1 MAYDKDQQE
10 FPLPTGSNKDDRK
23 SAEFLPKYFR
33 TPVNNKFLH
42 STLDQLVS
50 QGRLE
55 KINAYYGRKGTA
67 NYQAG
72 DLYVSEVNKDREN
85 YKLEPS
91 IVQSDSLGNVNF
103 YSDYIDYFSQIKN
116 LGGSAENHSN
126 LNAQEYYAW
135 SPKINWDKFVNYR
148 EYFWLPYGAD
158 TVTVTGQQRS
168 VTSTYTVTKS
178 DAGDNYAYIF
188 TPDGLTSNPTLK
200 LFKGQTYVFDIN
212 TQGLPFTIKTERNLD
227 DSYNYNT
234 GVSSQKVEKGTITFT
249 VSDTTPDTLYYGSSK
264 DIETFGLIKIYDI
277 AENSAIDVSNDVLG
291 KKTYTLPNG
300 IALSNGM
307 KVNFRGTVT
316 PTSYEEGEY
325 YVEGV
330 GEAIKLINIQDLE
343 VVSSY
348 TQQTQ
353 VPFDTVNFD
362 TVGFGTAT
370 SYAVNKDYVVIN
382 KASPD
387 RNPWSRHN
395 RWIHRTV
402 IEDSAKANGNIPN
415 IDQTLRARRP
425 IIEFEAGLKLWQFGT
440 SSKGI
445 IDLIDDKTTD
455 VMSNV
460 EGSTGY
466 FVDGVNLTN
475 GMKVLFTKDP
485 DPLVANKIYTVKIL
499 TFTQGNTS
507 TDQISLVEDSTS
519 PALEHET
526 VLVRN
531 GTKNA
536 GKIYYFDGTDWKLTQ
551 EKTKV
556 NQAPLFELYDA
567 NGNSYAS
574 STYPNS
580 SFIGNKV
587 FSYKEGT
594 GTNDPELGF
603 PLSYLNV
610 ENIGDIV
617 FDYNLPN
624 ADFKYVVS
632 GVQTTQTTSA
642 AFLRKYSDRTT
653 FASVNGWTK
662 APTESY
668 QNVIRQYDATSKLL
682 NDFAIDV
689 YNNSGDLNDLV
700 VKVSVNDKQQIE
712 NTDYTINRIN
722 QIAYVNF
729 TKNLNVDDVVV
740 IKTRSATVKNA
751 NGYYEFPSNL
761 QGNPLNDDVST
772 FTTGQINDHV
782 RSITNELPGLVGNT
796 PGVSNLRDYPN
807 ASEYGRKFVKHS
819 GPIGLASYLINR
831 KDINIIKAIKYSQNE
846 YTKFKRSFVSAIDTL
861 GYEGSVQTTVDKL
874 LEKLNKDNTKSSPFF
889 QTDMIGRGAFK
900 KTEHKVLDVDSKFY
914 QLSSTFDLTTLSK
927 QAVYVYHNDIQLIH
941 GKDYTFSNGF
951 VSVSK
956 TLTLNDVIHVYEY
969 DTTNGSHIPAT
980 PTKLGLYPAYR
991 PMKYSDTTLVTPVN
1005 VIQGH
1010 DGSITVAY
1018 NDFRDDLILELEKRI
1033 YNNIKVTYSEDILN
1047 YKDLLP
1053 GTNRTNIF
1061 EDKTINNSI
1070 LPDFNEWL
1078 GFVGN
1083 TDYTNNSYYLIG
1095 DSRTWNYSHA
1105 VSPAG
1110 VQLNGFW
1117 RAIYKK
1123 LYDTDRPN
1131 ITPWEML
1138 GYSVEP
1144 SWWES
1149 TYGPAP
1155 YTKDNLVLWKDLE
1168 EGIVREPNKKIV
1180 YKENYARPG
1189 LTGHIPADSD
1199 GNIRSPFDSSYARQ
1213 VDPTLGKADF
1223 TFGDQS
1229 PVESAWRRSSDYP
1242 FALLKAFILHQPS
1255 KVIGVGWDTSR
1266 ISRNSANQIVYSNG
1280 LPIQTKNLIFPSSIS
1295 ETKEVNTAGLVNYLY
1310 EYIETN
1316 LLTDYAE
1323 YKTNI
1328 KSIQAQIGFK
1338 IRGYSKK
1345 DKFQI
1350 ILDSKTPNASTSV
1363 FVPQENY
1370 RLIQNTSAP
1379 IKILSYSALIVE
1391 LTASGYILRGYDKN
1405 TPQIKYYQ
1413 YVQQVADPVINVGGV
1428 SASFVNWGENNRYD
1442 VGQYVKYNDQF
1453 YATETAHLSTE
1464 TFDLSKF
1471 VKLVDLPIEGGAD
1484 GIIRRKFDKS
1494 SVLEIPYGT
1503 LIKTK
1508 QEVLDIILGYGE
1520 YLTDQGFDFN
1530 EFNKELEVVTNWQL
1544 SAKEFLFWTTQK
1556 WDQGSVISLSPGSRK
1571 LSVKSNYSVADDV
1584 VNNFY
1589 SYGILKEDG
1598 NKLDKNFLRIVR
1610 QANNFSLLTKN
1621 TVNGIYFCKVPLV
1634 QKEQVC
1640 LLDNSTSFSD
1650 LIYDPASGY
1659 KQDRLKVLGYL
1670 TEWDGS
1676 QSIPGFVFSVA
1687 NIKEWTQ
1694 YTDYSMSTVVKHKQ
1708 FYYTANK
1715 KLKGSATFID
1725 ADWTRLDG
1733 APSDTL
1739 ISNFDYRTN
1748 QFGDFYDLDTDN
1760 FDSEQQRMAQHLIGY
1775 QPRNYLKNI
1784 INDDVAQYKFYQ
1796 GFIREKGTNNSLSKI
1811 FDALASADKESID
1824 FYEEWAVRKGQYG
1837 ASAVF
1842 DEVEFKL
1849 DESKVRLNPQ
1859 PIELTDEQPT
1869 TESDLTYRIQ
1879 SGQVYL
1885 KPDAYTHAPFPTKY
1899 NKNTYVKT
1907 AGPVNPVD
1915 ITLTVGKY
1923 ADLLTADIS
1932 TLVDNNYVWVG
1943 DYNSTWNVFRYS
1955 KTTQRIQAINVVQN
1969 TIEVDTLNTPS
1980 MTVGEIFVVYA
1991 NGTNYTFKCTSVEP
2005 SKIIC
2010 EPKTGF
2016 QQLSS
2021 ATGYISRFIS
2031 AKFTSTDSIN
2041 ARVNETGIRDNEKFW
2056 IETSDDGKWKVVNN
2070 KFVYKTANEISTT
2083 STSSDESFG
2092 QVIAVNKN
2100 NTVVLV
2106 SQPTDSDGA
2115 IYVFIRGTESGSLRF
2130 SQKIEA
2136 PTQDPLLTSLDLFGS
2151 SSSFGS
2157 AVDISP
2163 DGNFVVIGAPTAG
2176 NLKTEYK
2183 GVFNPSTN
2191 YNVNNIVQYKNQ
2203 LWRATNQITGQD
2215 PSVDFTTFDGSGL
2228 YRESTGTSTSNIVI
2242 GDHIFPN
2249 VTTTHLLIRASRDQ
2263 YQGTKIGDRLIMQ
2276 YLGFSSDYP
2285 LDRSN
2290 LTKAPQKPFAGVGDP
2305 TIKTNLFS
2313 ATEVP
2318 IVQKVDAILKVD
2330 LTLVDP
2336 ILTAVV
2342 NSESFEGTVVYKR
2355 KEGTKTLLYLKDV
2368 EGVVSASGTLM
2379 YGTLEVGSYN
2389 RVLGEDYAYLSGFWM
2404 VDINASVSTS
2414 AGIDTSNHLVIQ
2426 DIKRQ
2431 GVTRNTNKFVNSL
2444 DETIQAI
2451 TPQTPMYQSQF
2462 GVLTYYESYYI
2473 DSGTNQWVSRGSPTG
2488 ILSNNWYV
2496 RTNPTLTKSQ
2506 NDTINVWIN
2515 NVGTN
2520 KFDFAGIN
2528 ISSADTNGLKTIT
2541 EVMDGYIDVDSQSDS
2556 NNNFYFPT
2564 PGDIVR
2570 DDVTSNTATV
2580 VLTQFTS
2587 LNKLRVWIKNSTGL
2601 FTLGSNA
2608 GVNGTITRVGT
2619 PDRTLGNIEQ
2629 TNMAGLNG
2637 AGKLLVFTNASAITI
2652 SGNAT
2657 EYFANDKEYWL
2668 WDEQTLDGISASA
2681 NTPSSTNYDWNKI
2694 YNIPIGEGTAS
2705 GLTNEGAFLIYKKDG
2720 AGKYSYNSAYT
2731 VPDTKTNLRL
2741 GSRIKMRTVGDKTV
2755 AFIGASGDLSTNN
2768 PGKIYF
2774 VEYNANKNW
2783 TLGTDPMYTGPYDIN
2798 ASYLTGEIVVYA
2810 NQLYKSNTNLTPG
2823 AWNPAYW
2830 TLQSTRT
2837 DMLGYIPN
2845 DSGIELEQDSTLAQ
2859 NGLVRFA
2866 DRFDVDENGVNI
2878 IANVLYNND
2887 NQKVVVYRLD
2897 NGHYTYKQ
2905 TILPPSDSA
2914 ANINFGS
2921 DISISGDGTLIA
2933 VGSPLKD
2940 LTNIDMGAVYVYKK
2954 ATDDTGVYNYNQTLT
2969 SPDREVSENFGH
2981 TLAFSGSVLA
2991 VTSLKGDM
2999 QVPTTLD
3006 AGTTSF
3012 DDEMTTFTKTFTDS
3026 GSVHI
3031 YQKFENTML
3040 YGEKFNYAN
3049 DSLQQF
3055 GSNLTINKNHVYI
3068 GLPTLQLP
3076 NKEKGTVINFR
3087 KAPTENNW
3095 TSIHEMSTGIDQ
3107 VDLTKIKSIF
3117 LYDRVTNRKLVDLD
3131 YIDPLYGKIPGPA
3144 EAEIFYKTLYDPAV
3158 YNNSGATGTVDATN
3172 SWTDT
3177 QIGRL
3182 WWDLRTAV
3190 YYYPYQSNIIFN
3202 NAYWNKLFPG
3212 ATIDVHEWT
3221 ESTRTPTEWN
3231 TLSATTQG
3239 AGLGITGTVS
3249 DTTNFV
3255 TRKKY
3260 DPVAGSMKNIYYYW
3274 VKGKKTAPD
3283 LEGRSMTA
3291 EAVQNLIKDPR
3302 AQGYKY
3308 VTVFGPGKFALV
3320 NCNQFINGN
3329 DTVIN
3334 FRLFNT
3340 ESNNNVH
3347 NEYALVSENLGT
3359 STLPKDIEDVWFNSL
3374 IGYDAQM
3381 NPVPDPELSDKVKY
3395 GTLTTPRQSWFKNNA
3410 EATKQ
3415 LVQRANDVLIK
3426 NLIVDE
3432 IDLSTLT
3439 ANEPAPVAQTG
3450 LYDSTVD
3457 TEADLQFLGTGPLV
3471 TATLVPTIVNG
3482 KITNVTITN
3491 SGAGYKVAP
3500 TYKIKSTNGSGCV
3513 LKLTINAKG
3522 QVTAVKVERQGKNYD
3537 SKTTI
3542 TVRNFSA
3549 LVLADSQVDGKWAI
3563 YNWTPSDKWTR
3574 SQIQSYNVSLYWDY
3588 ADWYATGYT
3597 QFTAI
3602 DQKVD
3607 FSYQLDSLQNSIG
3620 DIVKISTIGTGGW
3633 LLLEKI
3639 DDQMDVDYTV
3649 NYKTVGRQNGTI
3661 QFNTR
3666 LYDYNAQNIGFDS
3679 NSYDVQLYDRQPI
3692 QETRLILE
3700 TLRDK
3705 IFIEELDVEY
3715 NKLFFASIRYALSE
3729 EKLNDWVFKTSF
3741 VKAQHNVGELQQKR
3755 SFKNDNLANF
3765 EDYIAEVKPYK
3776 SKIREYVSAYQKT
3789 EPTNTSVADFDYPPR
3804 YKDGYIQA
3812 SNIRVVGTSLTTNS
3826 ITSYPDKHWLDNVGY
3841 SITEINVA
3849 TAGTDYINPPV
3860 VTITGG
3866 GGSGAKATA
3875 FIKNGKVTRIRV
3887 DNEGSGYISTPTVN
3901 LAGSTTGTS
3910 ATASAVLGKGLT
3922 RSTHLAVKFDRTTG
3936 TLLLAN
3942 LTRTET
3948 FTGNASQLKF
3958 KLKWPMD
3965 TRNNTITVSVG
3976 GVGKLRSEFSFA
3988 NENDTTKSYARQT
4001 GYVQFTT
4008 PPANLSTISITYLI
4022 NQDVL
4027 HTQDRVNLYYVPT
4040 DGQPGKEL
4048 AQVIDGIDYG
4058 GVEVRSIT
4066 FEDVSGWDNAGYGS
4080 GVWDTYDTTYED
4092 EVFYLDGSTQSINL
4106 SKALES
4112 GVQYHVYRRFRA
4124 FENNRWDWKLVRMD
4138 DPNFG
4143 TGNPVTNTN
4152 AVMQSLE
4159 GDGSTKT
4166 VDVSAIETGSDDII
4180 IVRKS
4185 TSDGSFLPDPDAV
4198 DSLVKGGDL
4207 AYSTATG
4214 LNAEDINIDGDGFV
4228 TPTSSHGPE
4237 EFVPGQVLDTLDIQ
4251 VFDRGAF
4258 TGSKINSYNY
4268 IGDGNTTTYAFV
4280 DFPQSN
4286 NAVFV
4291 SVDNVLFNS
4300 NLYSIDYQNKN
4311 LVFNSAPANGSKIN
4325 FITMGNNGEAILD
4338 VDIFNGDGSTTEF
4351 ITRGQFKANTIST
4364 LVKVNGV
4371 NATHTIFETDSTY
4384 SKPNKVGIRFATA
4397 PSQDAVINICV
4408 YESASQSFSEVTQ
4421 NTFTADGSTTAF
4433 TLSPTPFTQ
4442 QPFTNNVIVKVD
4454 NDVLRS
4460 GFTKQHTLSATGGNL
4475 IREYQFET
4483 WQLLPGTILATN
4495 VRAFLNKTELTA
4507 AQYRWN
4513 PGNSSVTLESGVG
4526 KIGDILEVYVE
4537 NGEYSVS
4544 NAGVLTI
4551 NPAPTN
4557 GKTITAYQFSKHD
4570 IQDIEREQFDVI
4582 AKQSITVNTDDYFTY
4597 NQLTNGVIQLRR
4609 PATDAQYVWVCV
4621 NGEWLAPSIDYTV
4634 SNDQN
4639 RLLINR
4645 NLSQNDEIDV
4655 IHFSAP
4661 SFIGK
4666 FAYRQFKDMLN
4677 RSHFKRVGDDKQY
4690 FLAQNL
4696 NWNDR
4701 EIVLTDATG
4710 LTDPSIGAR
4719 LPGILFIDGERIEY
4733 YQKQGNTIKQLRRG
4747 TFGTGIPTVHN
4758 TATEVFDQ
4766 SRHQNVP
4773 YKDEFLTENYTGAD
4787 VSNDQLGISFTPKSV
4802 NEFEIFVGGKR
4813 LRKNSI
4819 SVYDPALGQ
4828 DSPEADST
4836 SPAEFTVDGVN
4847 PVITF
4852 TTTPATTAKIVVI
4865 RKQGKIW
4872 HDTDKAL
4879 SQTENDIARF
4889 IRQKEVALP
4898 Q

>member
-1 MAYDKDQQE
+1 MAYDNDQQE
-10 FPLPTGSNKDDRK
+10 FPIPTGSGKEERK

-42 STLDQLVS
+42 STIDQLIS
-50 QGRLE
+50 QGTLE
-55 KINAYYGRKGTA
+55 KINAYYGRKNTP
-67 NYQAG
+67 NFQAG
-72 DLYVSEVNKDREN
+72 DLYVEEVSKDREN

-91 IVQSDSLGNVNF
+91 IVQKDALGNVNF
-103 YSDYIDYFSQIKN
+103 YSDYIDYFNQIKN
-116 LGGSAENHSN
+116 LGGFADDHSN

-135 SPKINWDKFVNYR
+135 SPRINWDKFVNFR

-168 VTSTYTVTKS
+168 VVSTYTVTKS

-200 LFKGQTYVFDIN
+200 LYKGQTYKFEIDA
-212 TQGLPFTIKTERNLD
+212 QGMPLTFKTERDLD

-249 VSDTTPDTLYYGSSK
+249 VADNAPDTLYYGSSK
-264 DIETFGLIKIYDI
+264 DIESFGLIKIYEI
-277 AENSAIDVSNDVLG
+277 SENSAIDVENEVIG
-291 KKTYTLPNG
+291 KKSYTLPDG
-300 IALSNGM
+300 TELSNGM
-307 KVNFRGTVT
+307 KINFRGTVT
-316 PTSYEEGEY
+316 PTNYADDEY

-330 GEAIKLINIQDLE
+330 GEGIKLIKVQDLE

-348 TQQTQ
+348 TQKTQ

-370 SYAVNKDYVVIN
+370 SYAVTKDYVVIN
-382 KASPD
+382 KASSD

-395 RWIHRTV
+395 RWIHKSV
-402 IEDSAKANGNIPN
+402 IEASAKANGNVPN

-425 IIEFEAGLKLWQFGT
+425 IIEFEAGLKLYQFGT

-445 IDLIDDKTTD
+445 IDLIDDKTID

-466 FVDGVNLTN
+466 FVDGVNLTD
-475 GMKVLFTKDP
+475 GMKVLFTKDN
-485 DPLVANKIYTVKIL
+485 DPLVKNKIYTVKIL
-499 TFTQGNTS
+499 AFTKDKVTTN
-507 TDQISLVEDSTS
+507 QISLIEDATST
-519 PALEHET
+519 ALTDET
-526 VLVRN
+526 VLVSN

-536 GKIYYFDGTDWKLTQ
+536 GKIYYFNGTDWKLTQ

-567 NGNSYAS
+567 EGNSFAS

-580 SFIGNKV
+580 NFMGNKI
-587 FSYKEGT
+587 FSYKQGT
-594 GTNDPELGF
+594 GTNDTELGF

-624 ADFKYVVS
+624 DSFVYVVD
-632 GVQTTQTTSA
+632 QTQTTKKTNS
-642 AFLRKYSDRTT
+642 AFLRKYSDRTSFVT
-653 FASVNGWTK
+653 ANGWTK

-668 QNVIRQYDATSKLL
+668 QPVVRQYTATESLT

-689 YNNSGDLNDLV
+689 YKNSGDLNDLQ
-700 VKVSVNDKQQIE
+700 VKVFVNDKQKVE
-712 NTDYTINRIN
+712 LTDWSIHRVN
-722 QIAYVNF
+722 QIAFVRFAKKLDVN
-729 TKNLNVDDVVV
+729 DSVV
-740 IKTRSATVKNA
+740 IKTRSATVKND
-751 NGYYEFPSNL
+751 NGHYEFPTNL
-761 QGNPLNDDVST
+761 QGNPLNSEVGT

-782 RSITNELPGLVGNT
+782 KSITSELPGWIGQT
-796 PGVSNLRDYPN
+796 PGVSNLRDFPD
-807 ASEYGRKFVKHS
+807 ASKYGRKFLKHS
-819 GPIGLASYLINR
+819 GPIGLSSYLLNR
-831 KDINIIKAIKYSQNE
+831 NDINVIKAIKHSQTE
-846 YTKFKRSFVSAIDTL
+846 YTKFKRAFVSAIDTL
-861 GYEGSVQTTVDKL
+861 GYEGSVQTTVDKI
-874 LEKLNKDNTKSSPFF
+874 LEKLNKDNTKASPFF

-900 KTEHKVLDVDSKFY
+900 LTTHKVLDVDSKFY
-914 QLSSTFDLTTLSK
+914 QLTNNFDLTALSK
-927 QAVYVYHNDIQLIH
+927 QAVYVYHNNLQLMH
-941 GKDYTFSNGF
+941 GKDYTFENGF
-951 VSVSK
+951 VNVSK
-956 TLTLNDVIHVYEY
+956 TLTLDDQIDVYEY
-969 DTTNGSHIPAT
+969 ETTNGSHIPAT
-980 PTKLGLYPAYR
+980 PTKLGLYPSYR
-991 PMKYSDTTLVTPVN
+991 PIKYLDTTLVTPIN

-1033 YNNIKVTYSEDILN
+1033 FNNIKVVYNEDILN
-1047 YKDLLP
+1047 YKDLLV
-1053 GTNRTNIF
+1053 GTHRTNKF
-1061 EDKTINNSI
+1061 TRTSINNSV

-1078 GFVGN
+1078 GLVGN
-1083 TDYTNNSYYLIG
+1083 EDYTNNSYYLIG

-1105 VSPAG
+1105 VDPAG
-1110 VQLNGFW
+1110 QPLAGFW
-1117 RAIYKK
+1117 RAIYRE

-1138 GYSVEP
+1138 GFSIEP
-1144 SWWES
+1144 TWWES

-1168 EGIVREPNKKIV
+1168 DGIVREPNKKIV

-1199 GNIRSPFDSSYARQ
+1199 GNIRSPFDSAYARQ

-1223 TFGDQS
+1223 KFGDSS
-1229 PVESAWRRSSDYP
+1229 PVENAWRRSSDYP
-1242 FALLKAFILHQPS
+1242 FSVLKAFILHQPS
-1255 KVIGVGWDTSR
+1255 KVIGVGFDTSR
-1266 ISRNSANQIVYSNG
+1266 ISRNPANQIVYNG
-1280 LPIQTKNLIFPSSIS
+1280 EVQLQPKNLIFPSAIN
-1295 ETKEVNTAGLVNYLY
+1295 EDTVVNTSGLVNYLFDFV
-1310 EYIETN
+1310 ETN
-1316 LLTDYAE
+1316 LLTDYQD
-1323 YKTNI
+1323 YKTNL
-1328 KSIQAQIGFK
+1328 KSIGAQIGFK

-1345 DKFQI
+1345 EKFQL
-1350 ILDSKTPNASTSV
+1350 ILDSKTPNASTSI

-1370 RLIQNTSAP
+1370 RLIQNTSAA
-1379 IKILSYSALIVE
+1379 IKVLNYSAVIVE
-1391 LTASGYILRGYDKN
+1391 LNASGYILRGYDKN
-1405 TPQIKYYQ
+1405 SPQIKYYQ
-1413 YVQQVADPVINVGGV
+1413 HVQQADDPVINVGGV
-1428 SASFVNWGENNRYD
+1428 SASFVNWGENQRYD
-1442 VGQYVKYNDQF
+1442 IGQYVKYEEQF
-1453 YATETAHLSTE
+1453 YATETSHLSTS
-1464 TFDLSKF
+1464 TFDNSKF
-1471 VKLVDLPIEGGAD
+1471 VKLVELPTEGGAEA
-1484 GIIRRKFDKS
+1484 ILRRRFDKTT
-1494 SVLEIPYGT
+1494 VKEVAYGT
-1503 LIKTK
+1503 LYRTA
-1508 QEVLDIILGYGE
+1508 QEIVDILLGYGE
-1520 YLTDQGFDFN
+1520 YLKDEGFSFE
-1530 EFNKELEVVTNWQL
+1530 EFNKEIGQVANWQL
-1544 SAKEFLFWTTQK
+1544 STKEFLFWTTQK
-1556 WDQGSVISLSPGSRK
+1556 WDEGSVISLSPASKK
-1571 LSVKSNYSVADDV
+1571 LSVKSSFSVADNV
-1584 VNNFY
+1584 VDNFY
-1589 SYGILKEDG
+1589 TYGILKEDG
-1598 NKLDKNFLRIVR
+1598 NKLDKNFVR
-1610 QANNFSLLTKN
+1610 VIRQSNDFSIQTKN
-1621 TVNGIYFCKVPLV
+1621 TINGIYFAKVPLV

-1640 LLDNSTSFSD
+1640 LIDNNTSFND
-1650 LIYDPASGY
+1650 LIYDPSSGY

-1687 NIKEWTQ
+1687 NIKEWTAF
-1694 YTDYSMSTVVKHKQ
+1694 TDYAMSDVVKYKQ
-1708 FYYTANK
+1708 YFYTANK
-1715 KLKGSATFID
+1715 KLKGSSKFID
-1725 ADWTRLDG
+1725 DDWTRLDS

-1739 ISNFDYRTN
+1739 LSNFDYRAN

-1796 GFIREKGTNNSLSKI
+1796 GFVREKGTTNALSKM
-1811 FDALASADKESID
+1811 FDALASADKESIN
-1824 FYEEWAVRKGQYG
+1824 FHEEWAIRKGQYG

-1842 DEVEFKL
+1842 DEIEYNL

-1859 PIELTDEQPT
+1859 PIELTDNLPASS
-1869 TESDLTYRIQ
+1869 SDLTYRIQ

-1885 KPDAYTHAPFPTKY
+1885 KPDVYTHAPFPTKY

-1915 ITLTVGKY
+1915 INLTVGKY
-1923 ADLLTADIS
+1923 EDLLTADTS

-1943 DYNSTWNVFRYS
+1943 DYNNSWNVFRYS
-1955 KTTQRIQAINVVQN
+1955 KTTQRIQAINVVNN
-1969 TIEVDTLNTPS
+1969 TIEVDTLNTPA
-1980 MTVGEIFVVYA
+1980 MTAGEIFVVYA
-1991 NGTNYTFKCTSVEP
+1991 NGKNYTFKCTSIAP

-2031 AKFTSTDSIN
+2031 AKFTSTDAIN
-2041 ARVNETGIRDNEKFW
+2041 SRVNESGIRDNEKFW
-2056 IETSDDGKWKVVNN
+2056 IEASDDGRWKVVNN

-2100 NTVVLV
+2100 NTVLLV
-2106 SQPTDSDGA
+2106 SQPTDGDGA
-2115 IYVFIRGTESGSLRF
+2115 IYVFVRGTESGSLRF
-2130 SQKIEA
+2130 SQKIQA
-2136 PTQDPLLTSLDLFGS
+2136 PTEDPLLTSLDLFGS
-2151 SSSFGS
+2151 ASSFGS
-2157 AVDISP
+2157 AVDVSP

-2183 GVFNPSTN
+2183 GVFNPTTN

-2215 PSVDFTTFDGSGL
+2215 PSVDFTTFDASAF
-2228 YRESTGTSTSNIVI
+2228 YRESTATTTSNIVI

-2263 YQGTKIGDRLIMQ
+2263 YQGTKIGDRLVMD
-2276 YLGFSSDYP
+2276 YTGFSSDYP
-2285 LDRSN
+2285 TDRTN
-2290 LTKAPQKPFAGVGDP
+2290 LLKPALKPFAGVGDP

-2313 ATEVP
+2313 KTEVP
-2318 IVQKVDAILKVD
+2318 IVQKIDAILKVD

-2336 ILTAVV
+2336 ILSAVV
-2342 NSESFEGTVVYKR
+2342 NSTSFEGTVVYKR

-2379 YGTLEVGSYN
+2379 YGTLEVGTFN
-2389 RVLGEDYAYLSGFWM
+2389 RVLGEDYSYLSGFWM
-2404 VDINASVSTS
+2404 VDINATISTN
-2414 AGIDTSNHLVIQ
+2414 AGIDTTNHLVIQ

-2444 DETIQAI
+2444 DEQIQAI

-2462 GVLTYYESYYI
+2462 GILTYTQSYYI
-2473 DSGTNQWVSRGSPTG
+2473 SNNQWVPQSSPTA
-2488 ILSNNWYV
+2488 ILSNQWYV
-2496 RTNPTLTKSQ
+2496 RTNTSLTKSSGDQ
-2506 NDTINVWIN
+2506 VNVWIST
-2515 NVGTN
+2515 VGAN
-2520 KFDFAGIN
+2520 KFDFSGIN
-2528 ISSADTNGLKTIT
+2528 ISATDTNGLKTIAD
-2541 EVMDGYIDVDSQSDS
+2541 VMDGYIDVDSTSQ
-2556 NNNFYFPT
+2556 NNLFYDVV
-2564 PGDIVR
+2564 PGDTVQ
-2570 DDVTSNTATV
+2570 DDVTNATATV
-2580 VLTQFTS
+2580 VLSQATGLQ
-2587 LNKLRVWIKNSTGL
+2587 KLRIWIKNASGV

-2608 GVNGTITRVGT
+2608 GVNGTITKLGS
-2619 PDRTLGNIEQ
+2619 PNRTLGNIEQ

-2637 AGKLLVFTNASAITI
+2637 AGKLFVFTHTAPITVTN
-2652 SGNAT
+2652 NAT

-2668 WDEQTLDGISASA
+2668 WDEQTLDGISANA
-2681 NTPSSTNYDWNKI
+2681 NTPSSTNYDWNKVF
-2694 YNIPIGEGTAS
+2694 NIPIGEGTAS
-2705 GLTNEGAFLIYKKDG
+2705 GLSNQGAFLIYKKDG
-2720 AGKYSYNSAYT
+2720 TGKYSYNSAYS
-2731 VPDTKTNLRL
+2731 VPDTKANLRL

-2755 AFIGASGDLSTNN
+2755 AFIGASGDLTTSN

-2774 VEYNANKNW
+2774 INYNANNNW
-2783 TLGTDPMYTGPYDIN
+2783 TLGTDPMYTGPFDVN
-2798 ASYLTGEIVVYA
+2798 ADYVTGEIVVYA
-2810 NQLYKSNTNLTPG
+2810 NQLYKANTNLVYG
-2823 AWNPAYW
+2823 QWNPAYW
-2830 TLQSTRT
+2830 TLQSTNT

-2845 DSGIELEQDSTLAQ
+2845 DSGIELEQDSTLEQ
-2859 NGLVRFA
+2859 NGLIRFA
-2866 DRFDVDENGVNI
+2866 DRFDVDDNGVNI
-2878 IANVLYNND
+2878 IANAVFDND
-2887 NQKVVVYRLD
+2887 SQKVVVYRLD

-2914 ANINFGS
+2914 ALINFGS
-2921 DISISGDGTLIA
+2921 DLSISGDGTLVA

-2940 LTNIDMGAVYVYKK
+2940 LTNIDMGAVFVYKK
-2954 ATDDTGVYNYNQTLT
+2954 ALDDTGLYNFNQTLT
-2969 SPDREVSENFGH
+2969 SPDKEVSENFGH
-2981 TLAFSGSVLA
+2981 SLAFSGLVLA

-2999 QVPTTLD
+2999 TVPTTLD

-3031 YQKFENTML
+3031 YQKFEDTLL

-3055 GSNLTINKNHVYI
+3055 GSNLTINNNHVYI
-3068 GLPTLQLP
+3068 GLPTLQLA
-3076 NKEKGTVINFR
+3076 NKEKGTVIDFR
-3087 KAPTENNW
+3087 KSPTENNW
-3095 TSIHEMSTGIDQ
+3095 TSINEMSTGIDQ
-3107 VDLTKIKSIF
+3107 IDLAKIKSVF
-3117 LYDRVTNRKLVDLD
+3117 LYDKVTNRKLIDLD
-3131 YIDPLYGKIPGPA
+3131 YIDPLYGKIPGQA

-3158 YNNSGATGTVDATN
+3158 YNNSTASGTIDATN
-3172 SWTDT
+3172 SWTDL
-3177 QIGRL
+3177 QVGRL
-3182 WWDLRTAV
+3182 WWDLTKAI

-3212 ATIDVHEWT
+3212 ASIDIHEWT
-3221 ESTRTPTEWN
+3221 ESTKTPTEWN
-3231 TLSATTQG
+3231 TISASPQG
-3239 AGLGITGTVS
+3239 ASLGFTGTVS
-3249 DTTNFV
+3249 DTNNFV

-3260 DPVAGSMKNIYYYW
+3260 DSVAGSMKNIYYYW
-3274 VKGKKTAPD
+3274 VKGKKTVPEM
-3283 LEGRSMTA
+3283 EGRGMTA
-3291 EAVQNLIKDPR
+3291 DAVQNLIKDPR

-3308 VTVFGPGKFALV
+3308 VTLFGPNKFAIV
-3320 NCNQFINGN
+3320 NCGQFINGK
-3329 DTVIN
+3329 DTVLN

-3340 ESNNNVH
+3340 ESENNVH
-3347 NEYALVSENLGT
+3347 NEYALVAENLGT
-3359 STLPKDIEDVWFNSL
+3359 STPPKDVEEVWFNSL
-3374 IGYDAQM
+3374 IGYDSQM
-3381 NPVPDPELSDKVKY
+3381 RPVPDPELSDKVKY

-3415 LVQRANDVLIK
+3415 LVTRANDVLIK

-3432 IDLSTLT
+3432 VDLSTLT
-3439 ANEPAPVAQTG
+3439 SNEPVPASASG
-3450 LYDSTVD
+3450 LYDTTVD
-3457 TEADLQFLGTGPLV
+3457 TEADLDFLGTGPLK
-3471 TATLVPTIVNG
+3471 TATIVPTIVNG
-3482 KITNVTITN
+3482 KITNVTITDA
-3491 SGAGYKVAP
+3491 GQGYKVVP
-3500 TYKIKSTNGSGCV
+3500 TYKIKSVNGTDAIISF
-3513 LKLTINAKG
+3513 TINAKG
-3522 QVTAVKVERQGKNYD
+3522 QLTSAKVEKQGKNYD
-3537 SKTTI
+3537 AKTTI

-3549 LVLADSQVDGKWAI
+3549 LVTADSSVDGKWAI
-3563 YNWTPSDKWTR
+3563 YNFTSTDKWTR
-3574 SQIQSYNVSLYWDY
+3574 SQIQSYNVSLYWNY
-3588 ADWYATGYT
+3588 ADWYETGYT

-3639 DDQMDVDYTV
+3639 DEKVDVDYTV

-3661 QFNTR
+3661 QFNTK
-3666 LYDYNAQNIGFDS
+3666 LYDYANTNIGFDS

-3705 IFIEELDVEY
+3705 IFVEELDIEY
-3715 NKLFFASIRYALSE
+3715 NKLFFASVRYALSE
-3729 EKLNDWVFKTSF
+3729 QKVNDWIFKTSF
-3741 VKAQHNVGELQQKR
+3741 VKAQHNVGELKQKR

-3776 SKIREYVSAYQKT
+3776 TKIREYVSSYQKT

-3804 YKDGYIQA
+3804 YKDGFIQA
-3812 SNIRVVGTSLTTNS
+3812 SNIRVVGNALTTNA
-3826 ITSYPDKHWLDNVGY
+3826 ITTFPDKHWLDNVGY
-3841 SITEINVA
+3841 KITEINVA
-3849 TAGTDYINPPV
+3849 NEGTEYTNAPV
-3860 VTITGG
+3860 VIITGG

-3875 FIKNGKVTRIRV
+3875 FVKNGKVTKIRV
-3887 DNEGSGYISTPTVN
+3887 DNEGSGYISQPTVT
-3901 LAGSTTGTS
+3901 LSSGTTGTF

-3965 TRNNTITVSVG
+3965 LRSNTVKVSVG
-3976 GVGKLRSEFSFA
+3976 LVGKLRSEFNFA
-3988 NENDTTKSYARQT
+3988 NEVDTTKGYTRQT
-4001 GYVQFTT
+4001 GFVQFTS

-4027 HTQDRVNLYYVPT
+4027 HTQDRVNLYYAPT

-4066 FEDVSGWDNAGYGS
+4066 FEDVSGWDNQGFGA
-4080 GVWDTYDTTYED
+4080 GVWDTYDNTYED

-4112 GVQYHVYRRFRA
+4112 GVQYHVYRKFRA

-4143 TGNPVTNTN
+4143 TSNPVTNQN
-4152 AVMQSLE
+4152 AVMASLQ

-4198 DSLVKGGDL
+4198 DQLLKGGDL

-4214 LNAEDINIDGDGFV
+4214 LNAEDIKIDGDGFV

-4291 SVDNVLFNS
+4291 SVDNILFNS

-4311 LVFNSAPANGSKIN
+4311 LVFNSAPSNGAKIN

-4351 ITRGQFKANTIST
+4351 ITRGKFKTNNIQTF
-4364 LVKVNGV
+4364 VKVNGV
-4371 NATHTIFETDSTY
+4371 DATHTVFETDSTY
-4384 SKPNKVGIRFATA
+4384 SRPNRVGIRFASA
-4397 PSQDAVINICV
+4397 PTQDAVINICV
-4408 YESASQSFSEVTQ
+4408 YESTSQSFSEVTQ

-4460 GFTKQHTLSATGGNL
+4460 GFTKKHILVETGGNL

-4483 WQLLPGTILATN
+4483 WQVLPGTILATT
-4495 VRAFLNKTELTA
+4495 VRAFLNDTELTA
-4507 AQYRWN
+4507 AEYRWN

-4526 KIGDILEVYVE
+4526 KVGDTLDVYIE

-4544 NAGVLTI
+4544 NTGVLTI
-4551 NPAPTN
+4551 SPAPAN
-4557 GKTITAYQFSKHD
+4557 GKNITAYQFSKHD

-4621 NGEWLAPSIDYTV
+4621 NGEWLAPSVDYTV

-4639 RLLINR
+4639 RLLISR

-4677 RSHFKRVGDDKQY
+4677 RSHFKRLGDDRQY

-4701 EIVLTDATG
+4701 EIVLADGTG

-4719 LPGILFIDGERIEY
+4719 LPGIIFIDGERIEY

-4747 TFGTGIPTVHN
+4747 TFGTGIPLVH
-4758 TATEVFDQ
+4758 TASTQVFDQ

-4773 YKDEFLTENYTGAD
+4773 YKDEFLTENFTGEN
-4787 VSNDQLGISFTPKSV
+4787 VSNNQLTISFTPKTA
-4802 NEFEIFVGGKR
+4802 NEFEVFVGGKR

-4828 DSPEADST
+4828 DSPEADT
-4836 SPAEFTVDGVN
+4836 TVPAEFTVDGVN

-4852 TTTPATTAKIVVI
+4852 TTTPATSAKIVVI

-4872 HDTDKAL
+4872 HDTAKAL

>member
-1 MAYDKDQQE
+1 MAYDNDQQE
-10 FPLPTGSNKDDRK
+10 FPVPTGSGKEERK
-23 SAEFLPKYFR
+23 SSEFLPKYFR

-42 STLDQLVS
+42 STLDQLIS
-50 QGRLE
+50 QGQLE
-55 KINAYYGRKGTA
+55 KINAYYGRKNTP
-67 NYQAG
+67 NYQAS
-72 DLYVSEVNKDREN
+72 DLYVEEVSKDREN

-91 IVQSDSLGNVNF
+91 IVQKDELGNVNF
-103 YSDYIDYFSQIKN
+103 YTDYIDYFNQIRN
-116 LGGSAENHSN
+116 LGGYADDHSN

-168 VTSTYTVTKS
+168 VVSTYTVSKS
-178 DAGDNYAYIF
+178 DAGDNYAYVF

-200 LFKGQTYVFDIN
+200 LYKGQTYKFEID
-212 TQGLPFTIKTERNLD
+212 TQGMPFTIKTERNLD

-234 GVSSQKVEKGTITFT
+234 GVSGQKIEKGTITF
-249 VSDTTPDTLYYGSSK
+249 VVDDTTPETLYYGSSK
-264 DIETFGLIKIYDI
+264 DIESFGLINIYSI
-277 AENSAIDVSNDVLG
+277 AENSAVDVDSEVVG
-291 KKTYTLPNG
+291 KKSYTLPDG
-300 IALSNGM
+300 TALSNGM

-316 PTSYEEGEY
+316 PTTYAEGEY

-330 GEAIKLINIQDLE
+330 GEAIKLINVQDLE

-353 VPFDTVNFD
+353 IPFDTVNFD

-370 SYAVNKDYVVIN
+370 SYAVSKDYVVIN
-382 KASPD
+382 KASSD

-395 RWIHRTV
+395 RWIHKSV
-402 IEDSAKANGNIPN
+402 IEASAKANGNIPN

-425 IIEFEAGLKLWQFGT
+425 IIEFEAGLKLYQFGT

-460 EGSTGY
+460 EGATGY
-466 FVDGVNLTN
+466 FVDGVNLTD
-475 GMKVLFTKDP
+475 GMKVLFTKDI
-485 DPLVANKIYTVKIL
+485 DPLVKNKIYTVKIL
-499 TFTQGNTS
+499 AFTKNKVT
-507 TDQISLVEDSTS
+507 TNQISLVETTTS
-519 PALEHET
+519 PALTDET

-536 GKIYYFDGTDWKLTQ
+536 GKIYYYNGTDWKLTQ

-556 NQAPLFELYDA
+556 NQAPLFELYD
-567 NGNSYAS
+567 NSGNSYAS
-574 STYPNS
+574 TTYPNS
-580 SFIGNKV
+580 NFIGNKI

-594 GTNDPELGF
+594 GTSDTELGF
-603 PLSYLNV
+603 PLTYLNV

-624 ADFKYVVS
+624 DTFQYVS
-632 GVQTTQTTSA
+632 NQVQTTKKTNS
-642 AFLRKYSDRTT
+642 AFLRKYTDRTT
-653 FASVNGWTK
+653 FNSVNGWTK

-668 QNVIRQYDATSKLL
+668 QPVVRQYTATAILT
-682 NDFAIDV
+682 NDFEIDV
-689 YNNSGDLNDLV
+689 YNLSGDLNDLTA
-700 VKVSVNDKQQIE
+700 KVYVNDLQKIE
-712 NTDYTINRIN
+712 NTDWSIHRVN
-722 QIAYVNF
+722 QRAYIRF
-729 TKNLNVDDVVV
+729 ATKLNANDVVV

-751 NGYYEFPSNL
+751 NGYYEFPTNL
-761 QGNPLNDDVST
+761 QGNPLNEEVST

-782 RSITNELPGLVGNT
+782 KSITSELPEWQGRT
-796 PGVSNLRDYPN
+796 PGVSNLRDFPN
-807 ASEYGRKFVKHS
+807 ASDYGRKFLKHS
-819 GPIGLASYLINR
+819 GPIGLASYLLNR
-831 KDINIIKAIKYSQNE
+831 KDVNVMKAIEYSQKE
-846 YTKFKRSFVSAIDTL
+846 YTKFKRAFVSAIDTL

-900 KTEHKVLDVDSKFY
+900 KTAHTVLDIDSKFY
-914 QLSSTFDLTTLSK
+914 QLTNTFDLTALSK
-927 QAVYVYHNDIQLIH
+927 EAVYVYHNDAQLIH
-941 GKDYTFSNGF
+941 GKDYIFNNGF
-951 VSVSK
+951 VNVTK
-956 TLTLNDVIHVYEY
+956 TLTLNDRIDVYEY

-1033 YNNIKVTYSEDILN
+1033 FNNIKVTYNEDILN
-1047 YKDLLP
+1047 YKDLTV
-1053 GTNRTNIF
+1053 GSFRTNLF
-1061 EDKTINNSI
+1061 NKTSIDNSV
-1070 LPDFNEWL
+1070 LPDFNAWL
-1078 GFVGN
+1078 GLVGN
-1083 TDYTNNSYYLIG
+1083 ADYTNNSYYLIG

-1110 VQLNGFW
+1110 KQLAGFW
-1117 RAIYKK
+1117 RAIYKE

-1138 GYSVEP
+1138 GYTVEP
-1144 SWWES
+1144 TWWES

-1168 EGIVREPNKKIV
+1168 QGIVREPNKKIV

-1189 LTGHIPADSD
+1189 LTGHIPADTD
-1199 GNIRSPFDSSYARQ
+1199 GNIRSPFDSAYARQ
-1213 VDPTLGKADF
+1213 VDPTLGKLDF
-1223 TFGDQS
+1223 KFGDES
-1229 PVESAWRRSSDYP
+1229 PVETAWRRSSDFP

-1255 KVIGVGWDTSR
+1255 KVIGLGWDTSR
-1266 ISRNSANQIVYSNG
+1266 ISRNSASQIVYNG
-1280 LPIQTKNLIFPSSIS
+1280 EVPIQPKNLLFPSAIS
-1295 ETKEVNTAGLVNYLY
+1295 EETVINTSGLVNYLFD
-1310 EYIETN
+1310 YIETN
-1316 LLTDYAE
+1316 LLTDYAD
-1323 YKTNI
+1323 YKTNS
-1328 KSIQAQIGFK
+1328 KSIQAQLGFK
-1338 IRGYSKK
+1338 LRGYSKK
-1345 DKFQI
+1345 EKFQL
-1350 ILDSKTPNASTSV
+1350 ILDSKTPNTSTSV

-1370 RLIQNTSAP
+1370 RLIQNTSSA
-1379 IKILSYSALIVE
+1379 IKVLNYSAVIVE
-1391 LTASGYILRGYDKN
+1391 LAASGYIIRGYDRNK
-1405 TPQIKYYQ
+1405 PQIRYYDFLR
-1413 YVQQVADPVINVGGV
+1413 QVNDPVIQVGGV
-1428 SASFVNWGENNRYD
+1428 SSSFVNWGENQRYN

-1471 VKLVDLPIEGGAD
+1471 VKLVELPTEGGAEA
-1484 GIIRRKFDKS
+1484 ILRRRFDKS
-1494 SVLEIPYGT
+1494 EVKEIAYGT
-1503 LIKTK
+1503 IFKTK
-1508 QEVLDIILGYGE
+1508 QEVVDILIGYGE
-1520 YLTDQGFDFN
+1520 YLKDEGFSFE
-1530 EFNKELEVVTNWQL
+1530 EFSKEIGQVANWQL

-1556 WDQGSVISLSPGSRK
+1556 WDEGSVISLSPASRK
-1571 LSVKSNYSVADDV
+1571 LSVQSSYSVADDV

-1598 NKLDKNFLRIVR
+1598 NKLDKNFVRIVR
-1610 QANNFSLLTKN
+1610 QSNNFSIVTKN
-1621 TVNGIYFCKVPLV
+1621 TINGIYFAKVPLV

-1640 LLDNSTSFSD
+1640 LIDNNTSFSD

-1687 NIKEWTQ
+1687 NTKDWTAF
-1694 YTDYSMSTVVKHKQ
+1694 TDYAMSDVVKYKQ
-1708 FYYTANK
+1708 YYYTATK
-1715 KLKGSATFID
+1715 KLKGSASFVD
-1725 ADWTRLDG
+1725 ADWSRLDG

-1739 ISNFDYRTN
+1739 ISNFDYRAN

-1775 QPRNYLKNI
+1775 QPRTYLKNI

-1796 GFIREKGTNNSLSKI
+1796 GFVREKGTTNALTKM
-1811 FDALASADKESID
+1811 FDALSSADKESID
-1824 FYEEWAVRKGQYG
+1824 FYEEWAIRKGQYG

-1842 DEVEFKL
+1842 DEIEYNL
-1849 DESKVRLNPQ
+1849 DESKIRLNPQ
-1859 PIELTDEQPT
+1859 PIELTDNLPT

-1885 KPDAYTHAPFPTKY
+1885 KPDEYTHSPFPTKY
-1899 NKNTYVKT
+1899 SKNTYVKT

-1915 ITLTVGKY
+1915 ISLTVGKY
-1923 ADLLTADIS
+1923 ADLLTADI
-1932 TLVDNNYVWVG
+1932 TNIVDNNYVWVG

-1955 KTTQRIQAINVVQN
+1955 KTTQRIQAINVVNN
-1969 TIEVDTLNTPS
+1969 TIEVDTLNTPE

-2005 SKIIC
+2005 SKIVC

-2016 QQLSS
+2016 QQLST

-2031 AKFTSTDSIN
+2031 AKFTSTDAIN
-2041 ARVNETGIRDNEKFW
+2041 NRVNTSGIRDNEKFW
-2056 IETSDDGKWKVVNN
+2056 IEASDDGKWKVVNN
-2070 KFVYKTANEISTT
+2070 KFVYKTQNEISTT
-2083 STSSDESFG
+2083 SVSGDESFG
-2092 QVIAVNKN
+2092 QVIATNKN

-2115 IYVFIRGTESGSLRF
+2115 IYVFVRGTESGNLRF

-2183 GVFNPSTN
+2183 GVFSPSTN

-2215 PSVDFTTFDGSGL
+2215 PSVDFTTFDGAGL
-2228 YRESTGTSTSNIVI
+2228 YKESTQTSTSNIVI
-2242 GDHIFPN
+2242 GDHIFSN

-2290 LTKAPQKPFAGVGDP
+2290 LTKATQKPFAGVGDP

-2342 NSESFEGTVVYKR
+2342 NSTSFEGTVVYKR

-2368 EGVVSASGTLM
+2368 EGVVTASGTLM
-2379 YGTLEVGSYN
+2379 YGALEVGTYN
-2389 RVLGEDYAYLSGFWM
+2389 RVLVEDYSYLSGFWM
-2404 VDINASVSTS
+2404 VDINATVSTS

-2431 GVTRNTNKFVNSL
+2431 GVTRNTNKFVNSI

-2473 DSGTNQWVSRGSPTG
+2473 DSSTNQWVSRGSPTG
-2488 ILSNNWYV
+2488 ILNNNWYV
-2496 RTNPTLTKSQ
+2496 RTTPTFTKSQ
-2506 NDTINVWIN
+2506 NDTINVWFN
-2515 NVGTN
+2515 TVGTN

-2528 ISSADTNGLKTIT
+2528 ITSTDTNGLKTVAD
-2541 EVMDGYIDVDSQSDS
+2541 VMDGYIDVDSQSDS
-2556 NNNFYFPT
+2556 NNNFYFPGV
-2564 PGDIVR
+2564 GDTVR
-2570 DDVTSNTATV
+2570 DDVTLNTATV
-2580 VLTQFTS
+2580 VLTQFTA
-2587 LNKLRVWIKNSTGL
+2587 LNKLRVWIKNSTGT

-2608 GVNGTITRVGT
+2608 GVNGTITRIGT
-2619 PDRTLGNIEQ
+2619 PNRALGNIEQ

-2637 AGKLLVFTNASAITI
+2637 AGKLLVFTHTGAITI

-2694 YNIPIGEGTAS
+2694 FNIPIGEGTAS

-2720 AGKYSYNSAYT
+2720 TGTYSYNSAYT
-2731 VPDTKTNLRL
+2731 VPDTKANLKL
-2741 GSRIKMRTVGDKTV
+2741 GSRIKVRTVGDKTV
-2755 AFIGASGDLSTNN
+2755 AFIGASGNLETNN

-2783 TLGTDPMYTGPYDIN
+2783 TLGTDPLYTGTYDN
-2798 ASYLTGEIVVYA
+2798 TANYVTGELVVYA
-2810 NQLYKSNTNLTPG
+2810 NQLYKANTNLTPG
-2823 AWNPAYW
+2823 AWNPVYW

-2866 DRFDVDENGVNI
+2866 DRFDVDDNGVNI
-2878 IANVLYNND
+2878 IANILYNND

-2905 TILPPSDSA
+2905 TIVPPNDSA
-2914 ANINFGS
+2914 AMINFGS

-2954 ATDDTGVYNYNQTLT
+2954 AIDDTGVYSYNQTLS

-2981 TLAFSGSVLA
+2981 TLAFSGTVLA

-3012 DDEMTTFTKTFTDS
+3012 DDQMTTFTKTYTDS
-3026 GSVHI
+3026 GAVHI
-3031 YQKFENTML
+3031 YQKFEDTML

-3055 GSNLTINKNHVYI
+3055 GSNLTINNNHVYI
-3068 GLPTLQLP
+3068 GLPTLQLT
-3076 NKEKGTVINFR
+3076 NQQKGTVINFR

-3107 VDLTKIKSIF
+3107 IDLTKIKSIF
-3117 LYDRVTNRKLVDLD
+3117 LYDKVSNKKLIDLD
-3131 YIDPLYGKIPGPA
+3131 YIDPLYGKIPGQA
-3144 EAEIFYKTLYDPAV
+3144 EAEIFYKTMYDPAV
-3158 YNNSGATGTVDATN
+3158 YNNSTATGTIDATN
-3172 SWTDT
+3172 SWTDM
-3177 QIGRL
+3177 QVGRL
-3182 WWDLRTAV
+3182 WWNLDTAV

-3202 NAYWNKLFPG
+3202 NSYWNKLFPG
-3212 ATIDVHEWT
+3212 ASIDVHEWT
-3221 ESTRTPTEWN
+3221 ESLRTPTEWN
-3231 TLSATTQG
+3231 TISATTQG
-3239 AGLGITGTVS
+3239 ASLGVTGTVS
-3249 DTTNFV
+3249 DTSNFV

-3260 DPVAGSMKNIYYYW
+3260 DAVAGSMKNIYYYW
-3274 VKGKKTAPD
+3274 VKGKKTVPEM
-3283 LEGRSMTA
+3283 EGRSMTA

-3308 VTVFGPGKFALV
+3308 VTMFGPNKFALV
-3320 NCNQFINGN
+3320 NCDSFINGK

-3359 STLPKDIEDVWFNSL
+3359 STPPKDIENVWFNSL
-3374 IGYDAQM
+3374 IGYDEQM
-3381 NPVPDPELSDKVKY
+3381 RPVPNPELSDKVKY
-3395 GTLTTPRQSWFKNNA
+3395 GTLTNPRQSWFKNNA

-3432 IDLSTLT
+3432 VDLSTLT
-3439 ANEPAPVAQTG
+3439 SSEPQPVLQSG
-3450 LYDSTVD
+3450 LFDETAD
-3457 TEADLQFLGTGPLV
+3457 TEADLQFLGTGPSI

-3491 SGAGYKVAP
+3491 AGYGYKVAP
-3500 TYKIKSTNGSGCV
+3500 TYKIKSTHGTDAV
-3513 LKLTINAKG
+3513 LTLTINAKG
-3522 QVTAVKVERQGKNYD
+3522 QITSVKVEKQGKNYD
-3537 SKTTI
+3537 SKTQI
-3542 TVRNFSA
+3542 VVRNLSA
-3549 LVLADSQVDGKWAI
+3549 LVRADSSVDGKWAI
-3563 YNWTPSDKWTR
+3563 YNWTSTDGWTR
-3574 SQIQSYNVSLYWDY
+3574 TQIQSYNVSLYWNY

-3607 FSYQLDSLQNSIG
+3607 YSYQLDALQNSVG

-3639 DDQMDVDYTV
+3639 DSQVGVDYTV

-3661 QFNTR
+3661 QFNTK
-3666 LYDYNAQNIGFDS
+3666 LYDYANQNIGFDS

-3692 QETRLILE
+3692 EETRLILQ

-3705 IFIEELDVEY
+3705 IFVEELDIEY
-3715 NKLFFASIRYALSE
+3715 NRLFFASVRYALSE
-3729 EKLNDWVFKTSF
+3729 AKVNDWVFKTSF

-3755 SFKNDNLANF
+3755 SFRNDNLSNF

-3776 SKIREYVSAYQKT
+3776 TKVREYVSSYQKT
-3789 EPTNTSVADFDYPPR
+3789 EPTNTSIADFDYPPR
-3804 YKDGYIQA
+3804 YLDGYIQA
-3812 SNIRVVGTSLTTNS
+3812 SNIRVSGTALTTNS

-3841 SITEINVA
+3841 KVTEINVA
-3849 TAGTDYINPPV
+3849 NAGSDYIDAPK

-3866 GGSGAKATA
+3866 GGSGATATA

-3887 DNEGSGYISTPTVN
+3887 DTEGSGYISTPTIAVSGN
-3901 LAGSTTGTS
+3901 
-3910 ATASAVLGKGLT
+3910 ATASAVLGKGVT
-3922 RSTHLAVKFDRTTG
+3922 RATHVGVKFDRTTG

-3942 LTRTET
+3942 LSRTET

-3965 TRNNTITVSVG
+3965 LRSNTITVSVG
-3976 GVGKLRSEFSFA
+3976 GVGKLRSEFTFA
-3988 NENDTTKSYARQT
+3988 NEDDTTKSYARKT

-4022 NQDVL
+4022 DQDVL
-4027 HTQDRVNLYYVPT
+4027 HTQDRVNLYYSPT

-4080 GVWDTYDTTYED
+4080 GEWDTYDTTYED
-4092 EVFYLDGSTQSINL
+4092 EIFYLDGSTQSINL
-4106 SKALES
+4106 STALES

-4124 FENNRWDWKLVRMD
+4124 LTNGRWDWKLVRMD

-4152 AVMQSLE
+4152 AVMKSLE

-4214 LNAEDINIDGDGFV
+4214 LNAEDINMDGDGFV

-4251 VFDRGAF
+4251 VYDRGAF

-4268 IGDGNTTTYAFV
+4268 IGDGATTTYSFV

-4291 SVDNVLFNS
+4291 SVDNILFNN
-4300 NLYSIDYQNKN
+4300 NLYSVDYQNKN
-4311 LVFNSAPANGSKIN
+4311 LVFNSAPTNGAKIN
-4325 FITMGNNGEAILD
+4325 FITMGNSGESILD
-4338 VDIFNGDGSTTEF
+4338 VDIFTGDGSTTEF
-4351 ITRGQFKANTIST
+4351 VTRGKFKANSIST

-4371 NATHTIFETDSTY
+4371 DQTHTVFETDSTY
-4384 SKPNKVGIRFATA
+4384 SRPGKVAVRFTTA
-4397 PSQDAVINICV
+4397 PTQDAVINICV

-4421 NTFTADGSTTAF
+4421 NSFNADGSTTAF

-4460 GFTKQHTLSATGGNL
+4460 GFTKQHILTATGGNL
-4475 IREYQFET
+4475 IREYQFKT
-4483 WQLLPGTILATN
+4483 WQVLPGTILATN
-4495 VRAFLNKTELTA
+4495 VRAFLNKAELTA

-4526 KIGDILEVYVE
+4526 AIGDVLEIYIE

-4544 NAGVLTI
+4544 NTGVLTI
-4551 NPAPTN
+4551 SPAPAN

-4582 AKQSITVNTDDYFTY
+4582 ARQSITVNTEDYFTY

-4621 NGEWLAPSIDYTV
+4621 NGEWLAPSVDYTV

-4690 FLAQNL
+4690 YLAQDL
-4696 NWNDR
+4696 NWSDR
-4701 EIVLTDATG
+4701 EIVLTDGTG

-4733 YQKQGNTIKQLRRG
+4733 YQKQGHTIKQLRRG
-4747 TFGTGIPTVHN
+4747 TFGTGIPTKH
-4758 TATEVFDQ
+4758 TASTQVFDQ

-4773 YKDEFLTENYTGAD
+4773 YKDEFLTENYTGAN
-4787 VSNDQLGISFTPKSV
+4787 VSNNQLTISFTPKSA

-4819 SVYDPALGQ
+4819 SVYDPANGQ
-4828 DSPEADST
+4828 DSPEADT
-4836 SPAEFTVDGVN
+4836 TVQAEFTVDGVN

-4852 TTTPATTAKIVVI
+4852 TTTPSATAKIAVI

-4872 HDTDKAL
+4872 HDTAKAL
-4879 SQTENDIARF
+4879 SQTDNDIARF